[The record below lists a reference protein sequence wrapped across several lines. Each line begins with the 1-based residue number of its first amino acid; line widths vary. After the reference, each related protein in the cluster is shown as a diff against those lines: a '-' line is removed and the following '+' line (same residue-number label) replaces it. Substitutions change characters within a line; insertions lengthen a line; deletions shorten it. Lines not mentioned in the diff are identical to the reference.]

1 MSYDDHDDHG
11 HHGSWAPIIV
21 SLGTLLF
28 LYGFAEKN
36 VGLIALGI
44 AVLFWGL
51 LVWWKEDLP
60 FDGSEK
66 MGELESTGT
75 PFGGLKIRKAGMW
88 IFLMSEVMIFG
99 AFFGAYMRMRS
110 NWNTHWTLRDK
121 AKEAIDTGVA
131 PEQITVKGETVELTD
146 IDSIVEVCMPHHHI
160 SEAVCEQATGGLVNN
175 SFWYT
180 ESGPIA
186 YHHVAAEYITADFWT
201 LLPGAINTFA
211 LILSSFTIVLA
222 LKVAKN
228 TEIDTKVR
236 DKKIRNYLAVTLLLG
251 TLFLILKLWE
261 WNHLIHDYDFTI
273 STLAGSFF
281 YVTTGAHG
289 IHVFVGLVFITYFIY
304 KAHIGGWDQ
313 NNAQSIEY
321 YGLYWHFVDLAWVI
335 IFPAFYLY

>member
-11 HHGSWAPIIV
+11 HHGSWAPIIA
-21 SLGTLLF
+21 SLGTMLF
-28 LYGFAEKN
+28 LYGFSEASMGITAI
-36 VGLIALGI
+36 GLTIL
-44 AVLFWGL
+44 VWGL
-51 LVWWKEDLP
+51 FTWWKGDLP

-66 MGELESTGT
+66 MGELKSYGT
-75 PFGGLKIRKAGMW
+75 PFGGMNVRKAGIW
-88 IFLMSEVMIFG
+88 LFLMSEVMIFG
-99 AFFGAYMRMRS
+99 TFFGAYIRMRT

-121 AKEAIDTGVA
+121 AQEAIDGGATG
-131 PEQITVKGETVELTD
+131 TV
-146 IDSIVEVCMPHHHI
+146 DSIVETCMPHHHI
-160 SEAVCEQATGGLVNN
+160 DVAACEQATNGLVNN
-175 SFWYT
+175 SFWFT
-180 ESGPIA
+180 ESGPPA

-211 LILSSFTIVLA
+211 LILSSFTVVLA
-222 LKVAKN
+222 LKAAKN
-228 TEIDTKVR
+228 VDLEPRVR
-236 DKKIRNYLAVTLLLG
+236 DKKVRNYLTITLMLG

-289 IHVFVGLVFITYFIY
+289 VHVFVGLVFLTYFIY